1 MRTLVL
7 VIFGATFATGFALWL
22 AGRPPGGALTAWG
35 GLLFVA
41 ALFERWRYR
50 PPAAA
55 PDAAWQDT
63 GERFIDPGSGREMAV
78 WFDARSGQ
86 RRYEPTDGR
95 PADDGD

>member
-7 VIFGATFATGFALWL
+7 VIFGGAFAAGFVLWL
-22 AGRPPGGALTAWG
+22 AGQPQGGPLTLWG

-50 PPAAA
+50 PPEA

-63 GERFIDPGSGREMAV
+63 GERFVDPGSGREMAV
-78 WFDARSGQ
+78 WFDGRSGQ
-86 RRYEPTDGR
+86 RRYVPTDGR
-95 PADDGD
+95 PLDDEG